1 MAKKKL
7 AVTKVASHVAS
18 HVASQVDAT
27 KPVPAGKNSA
37 KRPIRKKEP
46 EVRSV
51 QAEVLDSEDHTGQFA
66 TDVGASRRPAKPPEN
81 TDILDSEMNDADVI
95 DVDDLDRDPSDVA
108 GRAVAE
114 AGDWASRGWV
124 NRADSEL
131 SADQE
136 PRYEDIKALIPK
148 QVEDSEDG
156 EPKTSGREL
165 ATADPIAQYMAEVR
179 RYPLLTREQE
189 QALAIRFR
197 ETGDKRAAE
206 ALVTSN
212 LRFVVKVAAEYSK
225 FGARLIDLVQEGN
238 VGLMHAVREYNPY
251 KGVRLIT
258 YAVWWIRGY
267 IQDYLMR
274 QYSMVRIGTTQS
286 QRKLFY
292 RLQKERDLIASQGE
306 EPSTKL
312 LSTRLG
318 VSEADVESMTQR
330 MSGRDVSLQTS
341 VDDSGR
347 TTLLD
352 FEASDDVPVDEQIGN
367 HEMLSLLHAGLEEL
381 MGSLN
386 DREKELLQDR
396 LLADE
401 PMTLQEIG
409 EKYGVTREAVRQM
422 ENRLMLKIRK
432 ILEERMKVGG

>member
-1 MAKKKL
+1 MAKKTS
-7 AVTKVASHVAS
+7 TKTSSPSPRRPSDASEGS
-18 HVASQVDAT
+18 S
-27 KPVPAGKNSA
+27 PSGGA
-37 KRPIRKKEP
+37 KRAVKKTKSKTSEPSTDAVRKVE
-46 EVRSV
+46 
-51 QAEVLDSEDHTGQFA
+51 AEVLDSDTIDAREVGESPA
-66 TDVGASRRPAKPPEN
+66 GLTDYGAQVAGDAAEWEERGWSPDDA
-81 TDILDSEMNDADVI
+81 IDADLEPEI
-95 DVDDLDRDPSDVA
+95 PAPARTPSKA
-108 GRAVAE
+108 PGRRTAAKTTV
-114 AGDWASRGWV
+114 
-124 NRADSEL
+124 
-131 SADQE
+131 
-136 PRYEDIKALIPK
+136 RYPQGNLLPGN
-148 QVEDSEDG
+148 VEDRSDDG
-156 EPKTSGREL
+156 DDENSGEVHSSRAL
-165 ATADPIAQYMAEVR
+165 AATDPIAQYMAEVR
-179 RYPLLTREQE
+179 RYPLLSREQE
-189 QALAIRFR
+189 QALAVRYR

-212 LRFVVKVAAEYSK
+212 LRFVVKIAAEYSK

-238 VGLMHAVREYNPY
+238 VGLMHAVREFNPY
-251 KGVRLIT
+251 KGARLIT

-292 RLQKERDLIASQGE
+292 RLQKEKDLLASMGE
-306 EPSTKL
+306 EPSVKL
-312 LSTRLG
+312 LSSRLG
-318 VSEADVESMTQR
+318 VSEEDVETMQQR

-352 FEASDDVPVDEQIGN
+352 FEATNDLPVDEQIGN
-367 HEMLSLLHAGLEEL
+367 HEMLSLLKDGIDEL
-381 MGSLN
+381 MSSLN
-386 DREKELLQDR
+386 DREKELLEDR

-432 ILEERMKVGG
+432 ILEERLGASRS

>member
-1 MAKKKL
+1 MAKK
-7 AVTKVASHVAS
+7 TS
-18 HVASQVDAT
+18 AT
-27 KPVPAGKNSA
+27 TTPKPRAKPQGKPQRSSA
-37 KRPIRKKEP
+37 KKPKAKAVD
-46 EVRSV
+46 EVRKV
-51 QAEVLDSEDHTGQFA
+51 EAEVLDAEIVDSDSAEGDY
-66 TDVGASRRPAKPPEN
+66 GAQVAAEAAEWENRGWSPDEAIDADLEPEVPAPVPAKTPNRRTAVKSSGRYPEGSLLPG
-81 TDILDSEMNDADVI
+81 T
-95 DVDDLDRDPSDVA
+95 
-108 GRAVAE
+108 
-114 AGDWASRGWV
+114 
-124 NRADSEL
+124 
-131 SADQE
+131 
-136 PRYEDIKALIPK
+136 
-148 QVEDSEDG
+148 VEDSGDESDG
-156 EPKTSGREL
+156 ETRSSRAL
-165 ATADPIAQYMAEVR
+165 AAADPIAQYMAEVR

-189 QALAIRFR
+189 QALATRYR

-212 LRFVVKVAAEYSK
+212 LRFVVKIAAEYSK

-238 VGLMHAVREYNPY
+238 VGLMHAVREFNPY

-292 RLQKERDLIASQGE
+292 RLQKEKDLLESMGE
-306 EPSTKL
+306 EPSVKL
-312 LSTRLG
+312 LSSRLG
-318 VSEADVESMTQR
+318 VSEEDVETMQQR

-352 FEASDDVPVDEQIGN
+352 FEAASDVPVDEQIGN
-367 HEMLSLLHAGLEEL
+367 HEMLSLLKDGIDEL
-381 MGSLN
+381 MASLN
-386 DREKELLQDR
+386 DREKELLEDR

-422 ENRLMLKIRK
+422 ENRLLLKIRK
-432 ILEERMKVGG
+432 ILEERMGTSR